1 MRRGGVLVL
10 LALAVGGCGATHH
23 IGRPRW
29 LLPDLRQDSPWGV
42 DARAHLGRRRT
53 VYRLVFASTVRNVG
67 AGPLVVVGTRPSTA
81 RRLMRMDQVVV
92 GSGGRTRDIVGVG
105 HGYYSVP
112 HAHWHFVPFE
122 QYELRR
128 LDGSLVARDHKVG
141 FCIGTHLTTA
151 AVLRRLCAHGKP
163 KALYVRENLQP
174 HHGDTYGPEREGQYI
189 DIDGV
194 PAGIYDVVHRVNIER
209 RIRESDYANDVA
221 SLRVRLRW
229 LGSPREPLVTSIRAC
244 PSTARC

>member
-1 MRRGGVLVL
+1 
-10 LALAVGGCGATHH
+10 
-23 IGRPRW
+23 
-29 LLPDLRQDSPWGV
+29 
-42 DARAHLGRRRT
+42 
-53 VYRLVFASTVRNVG
+53 
-67 AGPLVVVGTRPSTA
+67 
-81 RRLMRMDQVVV
+81 MRMDQVVV